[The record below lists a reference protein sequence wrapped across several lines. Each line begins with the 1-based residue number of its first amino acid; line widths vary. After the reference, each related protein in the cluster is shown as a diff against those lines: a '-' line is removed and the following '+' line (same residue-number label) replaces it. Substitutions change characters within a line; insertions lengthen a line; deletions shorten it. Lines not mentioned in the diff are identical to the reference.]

1 MARRVTRLG
10 TALDVHVVS
19 DEKAAQFPLR
29 LPQLRGVSLR
39 WRFQAMVLMSVLLPI
54 VTVVLAILRS
64 RLDLSSDLL
73 VYLLVIVLTSVVGG
87 LYPALV
93 AAIVSVAA
101 ADFFFIMPL
110 HSFEI
115 VIANDVVA
123 LVVYLATAV
132 LVSWTSEVSAR
143 RRRLAARA
151 SAQAAVVTSMAS
163 AVLRGEGQLPR
174 LLELVRETFG
184 LEAVSLLERP
194 DRALPIDGGWAV
206 TASSGDRRLERPEQ
220 ATTQAVLDL
229 RPSWPGAPG
238 AVAGRS
244 GDPHSLRGPDRPDGA
259 AAQAHRTGRRSRTT
273 GRERAQAHRAGRCGG
288 SCPVRSCCLRQ
299 TCSGYVAR
307 HTIWC
312 TGCRA
317 DRPGR
322 ASG

>member
-39 WRFQAMVLMSVLLPI
+39 RRFQAMVLMSVLLPI

-229 RPSWPGAPG
+229 RPSWPGAARRCRRPIW
-238 AVAGRS
+238 RS
-244 GDPHSLRGPDRPDGA
+244 SQPARP
-259 AAQAHRTGRRSRTT
+259 RSPR
-273 GRERAQAHRAGRCGG
+273 RCGSAG
-288 SCPVRSCCLRQ
+288 SPNRPQEPNNRPRASAGAPRWPLRRVVPCPVVLPPPNMLWLR
-299 TCSGYVAR
+299 CAPHHLVHGMS
-307 HTIWC
+307 
-312 TGCRA
+312 
-317 DRPGR
+317 
-322 ASG
+322 S